1 MDVLLAL
8 LAAVLFAAYSVS
20 IRVGQRRAP
29 DAQAGAMATLLVAAL
44 AATAVAAA
52 ASPEVP
58 EMDELWPFAAAGVVV
73 PGFSILLYQRSIQL
87 AGASRPTVVIGT
99 APLLSVL
106 LAAALLDEPL
116 EAAVLAGTTLVVLG
130 AVVLARERNRPAHV
144 QVLGLVLAGVCAVL
158 FASRDNAVRAFVRDV
173 DVPSLHAGAASL
185 VGGAAAIAVYLALAG
200 GRGRAIQVRRSLRP
214 MLPTG
219 VAFASA
225 YLALVAA
232 YDAGPVTTVA
242 PLAGTQPLFTVA
254 IAAVV
259 LGRSEA
265 VGVRL
270 VGAAALVVVG
280 GGLIG
285 VSR

>member
-1 MDVLLAL
+1 
-8 LAAVLFAAYSVS
+8 
-20 IRVGQRRAP
+20 
-29 DAQAGAMATLLVAAL
+29 MATLLVAAL
-44 AATAVAAA
+44 VAVAVAGVAA
-52 ASPEVP
+52 PEPPDVGA
-58 EMDELWPFAAAGVVV
+58 LWPFAAAGIVV
-73 PGFSILLYQRSIQL
+73 PGVSILLYQRSIQL

-144 QVLGLVLAGVCAVL
+144 QALGLVLAGVCAVL

-185 VGGAAAIAVYLALAG
+185 LGGAAAIALVLALGGG
-200 GRGRAIQVRRSLRP
+200 GRAGQVGRSLRP
-214 MLPTG
+214 MMPTG

-225 YLALVAA
+225 YLALVSA

-285 VSR
+285 LSR

>member
-1 MDVLLAL
+1 MDVVLAL
-8 LAAVLFAAYSVS
+8 LAAVLFAAYSVA

-29 DAQAGAMATLLVAAL
+29 DAQAGAIATLLVAAL
-44 AATAVAAA
+44 AAVAVAAV
-52 ASPEVP
+52 ASPEAPDVG
-58 EMDELWPFAAAGVVV
+58 DLWPFAAAGIAV
-73 PGFSILLYQRSIQL
+73 PGFSILIYQRSIQL

-106 LAAALLDEPL
+106 LAAAFLDEPL

-130 AVVLARERNRPAHV
+130 AVVLARERSRPAHV
-144 QVLGLVLAGVCAVL
+144 RALGLVLAGVCAVL
-158 FASRDNAVRAFVRDV
+158 FALRDNAVRALVRDV

-185 VGGAAAIAVYLALAG
+185 VGGAAAIALYLALRRG
-200 GRGRAIQVRRSLRP
+200 GRPREVRQSLLP

-219 VAFASA
+219 IAFASA
-225 YLALVAA
+225 YLVLVAA

-242 PLAGTQPLFTVA
+242 PLAGTQPLWTVA

-285 VSR
+285 LSR

>member
-1 MDVLLAL
+1 MDVVLAL
-8 LAAVLFAAYSVS
+8 LAAVLFAAYSVA

-29 DAQAGAMATLLVAAL
+29 DAQAGAMATLLVAAAVAVGVAAL
-44 AATAVAAA
+44 AA
-52 ASPEVP
+52 PEAPDVGA
-58 EMDELWPFAAAGVVV
+58 LWPFTAAGVVV
-73 PGFSILLYQRSIQL
+73 PGVSILIYQRSIQL
-87 AGASRPTVVIGT
+87 AGASRPAVVIGT

-130 AVVLARERNRPAHV
+130 AVVLAGERTRPAHV
-144 QVLGLVLAGVCAVL
+144 RVLGLVLAAVCAVL
-158 FASRDNAVRAFVRDV
+158 FALRDNVVRAVVRDV

-185 VGGAAAIAVYLALAG
+185 VGGAAAIALYLALRR
-200 GRGRAIQVRRSLRP
+200 RGRPREVRRALRP
-214 MLPTG
+214 MVPTG
-219 VAFASA
+219 IAFASA
-225 YLALVAA
+225 YLVLVSA

-242 PLAGTQPLFTVA
+242 PLAGTQPLWTVA

-265 VGVRL
+265 VGSRL
-270 VGAAALVVVG
+270 VAAAALVVVG

-285 VSR
+285 LSR

>member
-1 MDVLLAL
+1 MDVVLAL
-8 LAAVLFAAYSVS
+8 LAAVLFAAYSVA

-29 DAQAGAMATLLVAAL
+29 DAQAGAMATLLVAAAVAL
-44 AATAVAAA
+44 AVAAL
-52 ASPEVP
+52 ASPESPDVGA
-58 EMDELWPFAAAGVVV
+58 LWPFAAAGIAV
-73 PGFSILLYQRSIQL
+73 PGVSILVYQRSIQL

-130 AVVLARERNRPAHV
+130 AVVLARERSRPPHV
-144 QVLGLVLAGVCAVL
+144 RVLGLALAGICAVL
-158 FASRDNAVRAFVRDV
+158 FALRDNVVRAVVRDV

-185 VGGAAAIAVYLALAG
+185 LGGAAAIALYLALRRG
-200 GRGRAIQVRRSLRP
+200 GRPGAVRRALLP
-214 MLPTG
+214 MVPTG

-225 YLALVAA
+225 YLVLVAA

-242 PLAGTQPLFTVA
+242 PLAGTQPLWTVA
-254 IAAVV
+254 IAPVV

-270 VGAAALVVVG
+270 AAAAVLVVVG

-285 VSR
+285 LSR